1 MEIGLIGS
9 KIEDFVWKFLVAP
22 LVELNYIL
30 ILNMNVLKYKILKF
44 LDILYIAERK
54 LLKGK

>member
-44 LDILYIAERK
+44 LDILYITERK